1 MPPNSFVC
9 MQWCRRIIV
18 YVVEATTDVSCLL
31 QRHYTCSDSHDSVK
45 HGGKAR
51 TACHFLPTR
60 QYCIKLKT
68 DGVNVV
74 LAKATRQRRDLLYK
88 SWTIEKKIAMCT
100 TNTVKL
106 EVQLFVTA
114 ELGRGGGG
122 WYRWRGSKTC
132 CSNLSRSTGMVRDLG
147 QNLVIS
153 PMRNLH

>member
-1 MPPNSFVC
+1 
-9 MQWCRRIIV
+9 
-18 YVVEATTDVSCLL
+18 VEATTDVSCLL

-114 ELGRGGGG
+114 GLGRGGGVG
-122 WYRWRGSKTC
+122 TGDEDQRRVVRTC
-132 CSNLSRSTGMVRDLG
+132 RD
-147 QNLVIS
+147 QPEWFVTSDKIW
-153 PMRNLH
+153 